1 MISVY
6 IEGDKSNFATKGA
19 VDRFKRDLRNDDQDK
34 LKVNDYFKDE
44 WTYKL
49 LLKSESEIKVEIVK
63 KNIKILTDTE
73 IEAKEKR
80 LVLKDKL
87 KAMRN
92 SRTTACNIKLKM
104 KNSSVPDDLLE
115 AYMTLK
121 KITAKLPVPI
131 LDPAEVLAHPLE
143 YKEQIF
149 TLIQSFGLFQ
159 GKTNP
164 IINYYR
170 LLAEHMG
177 LSTAPVNPVNP
188 TNPANLV
195 NPTTNF
201 INELR
206 NQRDSLHTE
215 VDDEMKKIYEKLG
228 IDINNKDTDTEITEL
243 LEKIPG
249 LI

>member
-6 IEGDKSNFATKGA
+6 IEGDKSNFTTKGSIE
-19 VDRFKRDLRNDDQDK
+19 RLKRDLRNDDQVK
-34 LKVNDYFKDE
+34 LGVNDYFKED

-49 LLKSESEIKVEIVK
+49 LSKSESEIKIEIVK
-63 KNIKILTDTE
+63 KNIKILTDAE
-73 IEAKEKR
+73 LEAKEKR

-87 KAMRN
+87 RAMRN
-92 SRTTACNIKLKM
+92 SRTTAGNIKLKM

-115 AYMTLK
+115 AYMALK

-131 LDPAEVLAHPLE
+131 LDPVEVLAHPLE
-143 YKEQIF
+143 YKQQIF

-164 IINYYR
+164 IINYYK

-177 LSTAPVNPVNP
+177 LSTTPMVPQNL
-188 TNPANLV
+188 TNPENQV
-195 NPTTNF
+195 NPTTTF
-201 INELR
+201 IDELR
-206 NQRDSLHTE
+206 NQRDTTKIE
-215 VDDEMKKIYEKLG
+215 VDDEMRKIYEKLG
-228 IDINNKDTDTEITEL
+228 IEVNNKDSDDEITEL